1 MANLPNTSSKAF
13 MNKPAPVAQQPAP
26 PKIPSIRDNAIF
38 KPEMTKP
45 VAMEDISAMILTLC
59 KSMEKQGFDF
69 KSTEDND
76 KFFTSLQLFLEE
88 TFNYPDFRNKQQ
100 G

>member
-1 MANLPNTSSKAF
+1 MTKIPNTSGKAF
-13 MNKPAPVAQQPAP
+13 INKPEVKQQVVY
-26 PKIPSIRDNAIF
+26 KIPSINDGPVF
-38 KPEMTKP
+38 KPQMTKP
-45 VAMEDISAMILTLC
+45 IAMEDIQSIITQLASYMSD
-59 KSMEKQGFDF
+59 KSFDF